1 MDDILKEFLTE
12 SMEGLDLLD
21 TKFVMLEQ
29 NPDDRDTLASIFRTI
44 HTIKGTCGFLGFG
57 HLEKLTHAGE
67 NLLSLLRDGKLQF
80 TREIASALL
89 NMLDAV
95 RTMLGEVERTG
106 GDGEE
111 GYEALIETLHRL
123 KEGGGATPVSES
135 PTLESVLLDEPPPT
149 ADNPPEPAT
158 ADFFLEA
165 APHSEAD
172 PASPAPDDIFLEA
185 PPAADLLPALPP
197 ISSTPKGKAPAKA
210 NSASSAL
217 PDNLIFF
224 GEPPAKPT
232 VPAPT
237 PAPATVARPAPATPT
252 PAPKAEP
259 APATP
264 ERASAVSTAPAA
276 AASAP
281 PTIADS
287 SIRVDVPLLDKL
299 MNLVGELVLAR
310 NQILEYSVLQE
321 NPPLLAA
328 SQRLNLITSELQEG
342 IMRTRMQPI
351 NNIWAKFPRVVRD
364 LSVSCGKQVR
374 VDMEGKE
381 TELDK
386 SLIEAMKDPLTHLI
400 RNAID
405 HGVELPAIRQA
416 NGKPA
421 EGCLAMRAYHEGGQ
435 VHIEI
440 GDDGAG
446 INPIKLR
453 DKALEKGLITQERA
467 TVMSDQD
474 IRRLIFL
481 PGFSTA
487 EKITN
492 ISGRGVGMD
501 VVKTNIEKIGGVI
514 DLESELGRGTTFKI
528 RIPLTLAIVPALIV
542 TSGKQRFAIPQV
554 NLLELIR
561 VNEEQRATAIEYV
574 HSNPV
579 YRLRGKLLPIV
590 HLNRELALNSGST
603 SGVINIVV
611 LQAGQHQFGL
621 VVDQINDT
629 QEIVVKPLD
638 KVLQDIPVFAG
649 ATIMGD
655 GRVALILDVLGIAQ
669 QARVLSDGHDQP
681 LSAHAREAKE
691 HEAERQTLLVVRS
704 PGNGRLA
711 IPLAPVS
718 RLEEIEL
725 DQVEGAGDIDVVQY
739 RGQILP
745 LLRLRDILS
754 ERRSFDRSFGAED
767 SGVNTRLL
775 QVIVFGDGARR
786 IGLVVDEILDIIQGV
801 FEIKGRSTR
810 SGVASTLVI
819 QGRVTELFDVQGFLQ
834 HAAPLLALVEEA

>member
-1 MDDILKEFLTE
+1 
-12 SMEGLDLLD
+12 
-21 TKFVMLEQ
+21 
-29 NPDDRDTLASIFRTI
+29 
-44 HTIKGTCGFLGFG
+44 
-57 HLEKLTHAGE
+57 
-67 NLLSLLRDGKLQF
+67 
-80 TREIASALL
+80 
-89 NMLDAV
+89 
-95 RTMLGEVERTG
+95 
-106 GDGEE
+106 
-111 GYEALIETLHRL
+111 
-123 KEGGGATPVSES
+123 
-135 PTLESVLLDEPPPT
+135 
-149 ADNPPEPAT
+149 
-158 ADFFLEA
+158 
-165 APHSEAD
+165 
-172 PASPAPDDIFLEA
+172 
-185 PPAADLLPALPP
+185 
-197 ISSTPKGKAPAKA
+197 
-210 NSASSAL
+210 
-217 PDNLIFF
+217 
-224 GEPPAKPT
+224 
-232 VPAPT
+232 
-237 PAPATVARPAPATPT
+237 
-252 PAPKAEP
+252 
-259 APATP
+259 
-264 ERASAVSTAPAA
+264 
-276 AASAP
+276 
-281 PTIADS
+281 
-287 SIRVDVPLLDKL
+287 
-299 MNLVGELVLAR
+299 
-310 NQILEYSVLQE
+310 
-321 NPPLLAA
+321 
-328 SQRLNLITSELQEG
+328 
-342 IMRTRMQPI
+342 MRTRMQPI

-405 HGVELPAIRQA
+405 HGVELPAIRRA
-416 NGKPA
+416 SGKPE
-421 EGCLAMRAYHEGGQ
+421 EGCLSMRAYHEGGQ

-453 DKALEKGLITQERA
+453 DKALEKGLISSERA
-467 TVMSDQD
+467 ASMSDQD

-590 HLNRELALNSGST
+590 HLNRELQLTSGST
-603 SGVINIVV
+603 SGVTNIVV

-669 QARVLSDGHDQP
+669 QARILSDSHDHNV
-681 LSAHAREAKE
+681 SAQQRSRER
-691 HEAERQTLLVVRS
+691 EAERQTLLVVRS

-725 DQVEGAGDIDVVQY
+725 NQVEGAGDVDVVQY

-745 LLRLRDILS
+745 LIHLRDILS
-754 ERRSFDRSFGAED
+754 ERRSFERLPQTEGNPNA
-767 SGVNTRLL
+767 NLL
-775 QVIVFGDGARR
+775 QVIVFGDAPRR

-810 SGVASTLVI
+810 PGVASTLVI
-819 QGRVTELFDVQGFLQ
+819 QSRVTELFDVQNFLER
-834 HAAPLLALVEEA
+834 AAPLLAMAEEA

>member
-29 NPDDRDTLASIFRTI
+29 NPEDRDTLASIFRTI

-80 TREIASALL
+80 SREIASALL

-111 GYEALIETLHRL
+111 GYADLIETLHRL
-123 KEGGGATPVSES
+123 KDGGSAGPTPATPA
-135 PTLESVLLDEPPPT
+135 PAEP
-149 ADNPPEPAT
+149 ALPEPAEQ
-158 ADFFLEA
+158 APELAPIPAADDFFLT
-165 APHSEAD
+165 APTSATD
-172 PASPAPDDIFLEA
+172 SASPPADDIFLA
-185 PPAADLLPALPP
+185 PPPSKPNNLLPPLPP
-197 ISSTPKGKAPAKA
+197 LTAAAKGKTDSAATQPAP
-210 NSASSAL
+210 SATAL

-224 GEPPAKPT
+224 GDPTPPA
-232 VPAPT
+232 
-237 PAPATVARPAPATPT
+237 APAAAPSP
-252 PAPKAEP
+252 EP
-259 APATP
+259 APAVAVKPPPTP
-264 ERASAVSTAPAA
+264 EAAPAPPERPAAPTTPASAG
-276 AASAP
+276 AP
-281 PTIADS
+281 PTIAES

-321 NPPLLAA
+321 NSPLLAA

-416 NGKPA
+416 SGKPA
-421 EGCLAMRAYHEGGQ
+421 EGCLSMRAYHEGGQ

-446 INPIKLR
+446 INPAKLR
-453 DKALEKGLITQERA
+453 NKALEKGLISQERA
-467 TVMSDQD
+467 VAMSDQD

-561 VNEEQRATAIEYV
+561 VNEEQRVTAIEYV

-590 HLNRELALNSGST
+590 HLNRELALTTAST

-669 QARVLSDGHDQP
+669 QARILSDSHDP
-681 LSAHAREAKE
+681 NLSAHSRQGRER
-691 HEAERQTLLVVRS
+691 EAERQTLLVVRS

-725 DQVEGAGDIDVVQY
+725 KYVESAGDVDVVQY

-745 LLRLRDILS
+745 LIRLKDILS
-754 ERRSFDRSFGAED
+754 ERRSFDRSSHSED
-767 SGVNTRLL
+767 SNTTPNLL

-810 SGVASTLVI
+810 SGVSSTLVI
-819 QGRVTELFDVQGFLQ
+819 QDRVTELFDVQGFLRQ
-834 HAAPLLALVEEA
+834 AAPLLALAEEA

>member
-12 SMEGLDLLD
+12 SLEGLDQLD
-21 TKFVMLEQ
+21 TKFVLLEQ
-29 NPDDRDTLASIFRTI
+29 NPEDRDTLASIFRTV

-80 TREIASALL
+80 SREIASALL

-111 GYEALIETLHRL
+111 SYADLIETLNRL
-123 KEGGGATPVSES
+123 KTGGASASAGSAASPVTIPAPEIPAS
-135 PTLESVLLDEPPPT
+135 PINEAPAGAHCEFLLAPAADVLLDAVEKTPPD
-149 ADNPPEPAT
+149 AEAT
-158 ADFFLEA
+158 F
-165 APHSEAD
+165 S
-172 PASPAPDDIFLEA
+172 PASQ
-185 PPAADLLPALPP
+185 PAL
-197 ISSTPKGKAPAKA
+197 
-210 NSASSAL
+210 
-217 PDNLIFF
+217 DNLIFF
-224 GEPPAKPT
+224 G
-232 VPAPT
+232 VP
-237 PAPATVARPAPATPT
+237 
-252 PAPKAEP
+252 EP
-259 APATP
+259 APSVPEPAATAPMPTASAPQPPAEPISPPP
-264 ERASAVSTAPAA
+264 ERASPAPV
-276 AASAP
+276 AP
-281 PTIADS
+281 SNGAPTIAES

-310 NQILEYSVLQE
+310 NQILEYSTLQE
-321 NPPLLAA
+321 NVPLLAA

-374 VDMEGKE
+374 VEMEGKE

-405 HGVELPAIRQA
+405 HGVELPAIRRA
-416 NGKPA
+416 DGKPE
-421 EGCLAMRAYHEGGQ
+421 EGRLSMRAYHEGGQ

-446 INPIKLR
+446 INPGKLR
-453 DKALEKGLITQERA
+453 NKALEKGLITAERA
-467 TVMSDQD
+467 LTMTDQD

-514 DLESELGRGTTFKI
+514 DLESELGHGTTFKI
-528 RIPLTLAIVPALIV
+528 RIPLTLAIVPALII
-542 TSGKQRFAIPQV
+542 TSGKERFAIPQV

-561 VNEEQRATAIEYV
+561 INEEQRSTAIEYV

-590 HLNRELALNSGST
+590 HLNRELRLAPARAT
-603 SGVINIVV
+603 GVINIVV

-669 QARVLSDGHDQP
+669 QAHILSESHDQGI
-681 LSAHAREAKE
+681 SAQLREARARA
-691 HEAERQTLLVVRS
+691 AERQTLLLVRS
-704 PGNGRLA
+704 PGNSRLA

-718 RLEEIEL
+718 RLEEIPV
-725 DQVEGAGDIDVVQY
+725 DQVESAGDVDVVQY

-745 LLRLRDILS
+745 LIHLRDILS
-754 ERRSFDRSFGAED
+754 ERRSFNRLAEAGGAAAD
-767 SGVNTRLL
+767 TNLL
-775 QVIVFGDGARR
+775 QAIVFGDGVRQV
-786 IGLVVDEILDIIQGV
+786 GLIVDEILDIIQDV
-801 FEIKGRSTR
+801 FEVKGRATR
-810 SGVASTLVI
+810 NGVSGTLVI
-819 QGRVTELFDVQGFLQ
+819 QGRVTELFDVDSFLRRV
-834 HAAPLLALVEEA
+834 APLLALVEEV